1 MLAHGFTV
9 EFLVDMVRAGLA
21 TAQPERMR
29 AGGHP
34 IEVTRWRI
42 TDAGRRVLAERAK

>member
-1 MLAHGFTV
+1 MGSPSN
-9 EFLVDMVRAGLA
+9 FLSTMVRAGLA

-42 TDAGRRVLAERAK
+42 TNAGRRVLAERAK